1 MYAIIVDGGKQY
13 KVREGQELTLDYR
26 EGAAGD
32 KLTFDRVLATSDG
45 TAVNIGQP
53 ALAGASV
60 AGEIVG
66 TVQAEKLTVQKFR
79 KRKNSKRRTG
89 HRQVHTVVKIG
100 KLSV

>member
-13 KVREGQELTLDYR
+13 KVREGQEVTLDYR

-32 KLTFDRVLATSDG
+32 KLKFDRVLLTSDG
-45 TAVNIGQP
+45 TSVKIGQP
-53 ALAGASV
+53 ALSGAAV
-60 AGEIVG
+60 EAEVVG
-66 TVQAEKLTVQKFR
+66 TVQGPKLTVQKFR
-79 KRKNSKRRTG
+79 RRKNSKRRTG

>member
-13 KVREGQELTLDYR
+13 KVREGEEVQLDYR
-26 EGAAGD
+26 EGSAGD
-32 KLTFDRVLATSDG
+32 KLTFDRVLMTSDG
-45 TAVNIGQP
+45 SKFNIGTP
-53 ALAGASV
+53 ALSGASV
-60 AGEIVG
+60 AAEIVG
-66 TVQAEKLTVQKFR
+66 TVQGPKLVVQKFR